1 MPEMKNTVDSFYVLY
16 ILSTGIV
23 DDVANLIK
31 FVTENDW
38 GKLPLQVQIIS
49 LAPSHLSE
57 SDQDSSTLLTECNR
71 INNEK
76 SGWP

>member
-1 MPEMKNTVDSFYVLY
+1 MKNTVDSFYVLY
-16 ILSTGIV
+16 VLSTGIV

-57 SDQDSSTLLTECNR
+57 SD
-71 INNEK
+71 
-76 SGWP
+76 

>member
-1 MPEMKNTVDSFYVLY
+1 MPDIKNTVDSFYVLY
-16 ILSTGIV
+16 VLSTGIV

-31 FVTENDW
+31 FVTESDW

-57 SDQDSSTLLTECNR
+57 SD
-71 INNEK
+71 
-76 SGWP
+76 